1 LHGDDGEQI
10 VSSSFDETIGFWD
23 SQTGEPIGKRCKG
36 HTAPI
41 WSIAKSPDEKSVASA
56 SFDGTVR
63 LWDAKTHEQIGQPLH
78 HGDEVYSVA
87 YSPDGLTLVSGGHCG
102 GRLFIWDIRE
112 IMRAHKANGTI
123 LAFSVAL

>member
-1 LHGDDGEQI
+1 MAMTESRSSLHPLTKPL
-10 VSSSFDETIGFWD
+10 VSGIPKLG
-23 SQTGEPIGKRCKG
+23 SQLGSAVKAIQHPFGQSQY
-36 HTAPI
+36 P
-41 WSIAKSPDEKSVASA
+41 PDEKSVASA